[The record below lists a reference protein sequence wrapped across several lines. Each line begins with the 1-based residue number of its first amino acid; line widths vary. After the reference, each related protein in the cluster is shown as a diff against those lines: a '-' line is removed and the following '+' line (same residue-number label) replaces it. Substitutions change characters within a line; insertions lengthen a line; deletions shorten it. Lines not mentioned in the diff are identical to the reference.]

1 MPVHDFVRRLLIA
14 AAAILICAT
23 ALHAQTAPAS
33 LWVKMPLLP
42 TACYS
47 QDDAAYNRL
56 TAKQGSMSDAHPPRS
71 SAL

>member
-1 MPVHDFVRRLLIA
+1 MTVHDFVRRLPIA
-14 AAAILICAT
+14 AAAILCAT

-56 TAKQGSMSDAHPPRS
+56 TPMSRREIGTVES
-71 SAL
+71 QLQE